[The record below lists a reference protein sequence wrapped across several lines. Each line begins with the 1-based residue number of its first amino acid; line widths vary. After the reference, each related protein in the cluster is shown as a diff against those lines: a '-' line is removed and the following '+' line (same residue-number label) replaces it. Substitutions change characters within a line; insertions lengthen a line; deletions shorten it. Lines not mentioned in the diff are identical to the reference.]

1 MQTRR
6 RNQPARGTRHTSP
19 TRKRGG
25 VDVELQLPVACE
37 CGVHSPSLA
46 RRASVSATARIGSA
60 RQRHGISLL
69 EVLVSVFVLTVGI
82 LGLAALIPIGRYEVL
97 EAGKLDRGA
106 TLGKIAFREVLLR
119 EMLQPYTSTAPATPA
134 NPTIEWL
141 AYSASAK
148 QLQDVIVAV
157 PVNPG
162 DPPYKFGL
170 QPPFAIDPMMF
181 ADPRNYDA
189 IWGSATDTPVPD
201 TFPYNIRSDSTAAG
215 LQDQRVPKVPRL
227 SLSDFSFKNTTWSQ
241 AQQELAFALADRVF
255 RGHDDL
261 SYVVADDQDAR
272 PVQQFQ
278 MLYQNSSGMTTAQ
291 EFQEQAVARRASP
304 STIGDYSWMLTVS
317 PSLTETFNF
326 NPSNPLYSAGNMRT
340 LDVSVV
346 VFYKRPISLLPPDD
360 NEPPAER
367 TVSMHFAGS
376 GNGGGSAHLSHPDP
390 KYLRELRPNQWIMV
404 TGRQRLDPTIPNPP
418 NVAAPVVA
426 KWYRIVSVDDG
437 SGVTDPPAGE
447 DPHRDVTLDGADWN
461 TTQLPSPAPANSFT
475 FDDLNPGG
483 EVDLAAS
490 IFDGVVAV
498 YERTVRIDSLGK

>member
-6 RNQPARGTRHTSP
+6 RN
-19 TRKRGG
+19 
-25 VDVELQLPVACE
+25 
-37 CGVHSPSLA
+37 
-46 RRASVSATARIGSA
+46 SATCPSVTEVCDLGRAGHTRRFHLPRRSRPRSQTSA
-60 RQRHGISLL
+60 TGGMRSRHGISLL

-82 LGLAALIPIGRYEVL
+82 LGLAALIPIGRFEVM

-119 EMLQPYTSTAPATPA
+119 NMLQPYTTTAPATPG

-148 QLQDVIVAV
+148 QLQDVMVAV
-157 PVNPG
+157 PVNAG
-162 DPPYKFGL
+162 DPPFKFGL

-189 IWGSATDTPVPD
+189 VWGSATDTPVPD
-201 TFPYNIRSDSTAAG
+201 TFPYNINADATAAG
-215 LQDQRVPKVPRL
+215 LQQQRVPKVPRL

-241 AQQELAFALADRVF
+241 AQQDLAFALADRVF
-255 RGHDDL
+255 RGRDDL

-278 MLYQNSSGMTTAQ
+278 MLYQNSSGQQTTAQ
-291 EFQEQAVARRASP
+291 EFQEQAVAKRATP
-304 STIGDYSWMLTVS
+304 STIGDYSWMVTVS
-317 PSLTETFNF
+317 PSLTETYNF
-326 NPSNPLYSAGNMRT
+326 NTSNPMYSAGNMRT

-360 NEPPAER
+360 NDPPAER

-404 TGRQRLDPTIPNPP
+404 TGRLRLDPTIPNPP

-461 TTQLPSPAPANSFT
+461 TLASAGGNMR
-475 FDDLNPGG
+475 FDDLNPGTNG